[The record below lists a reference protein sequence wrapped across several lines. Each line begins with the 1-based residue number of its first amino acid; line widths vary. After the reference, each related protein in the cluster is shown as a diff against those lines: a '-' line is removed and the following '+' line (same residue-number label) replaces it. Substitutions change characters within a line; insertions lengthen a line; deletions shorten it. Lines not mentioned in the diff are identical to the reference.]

1 MNGKTI
7 GMTTEFIY
15 LTFSVFEISDFNL
28 FIETVK
34 VIFKKELRAGKAE
47 IYSEIP
53 NPSGWVNPQS
63 GGSHFPKFSCWQNK
77 IYPDKVFFISNYED
91 GLSNVCRIIQ
101 KHLRCNI
108 ITCAL
113 SNETET
119 DNPFFKFY
127 FSNSNLEERLIQ
139 AYKEDRWIFYEEGKL
154 LSFENLDYYKR
165 RRITDRLNNNIIK
178 EYMIRL
184 GIDINTIDAQIKA
197 GIVYV
202 RK

>member
-7 GMTTEFIY
+7 GMTTEFNY
-15 LTFSVFEISDFNL
+15 LIFSVFNICNFNL
-28 FIETVK
+28 FVDTVK
-34 VIFKKELRAGKAE
+34 VIFKKQLITGKAE

-139 AYKEDRWIFYEEGKL
+139 AYKEDRWIFYEEGKP

-165 RRITDRLNNNIIK
+165 RRITDRLNNNITCW
-178 EYMIRL
+178 R
-184 GIDINTIDAQIKA
+184 N
-197 GIVYV
+197 
-202 RK
+202 

>member
-1 MNGKTI
+1 M
-7 GMTTEFIY
+7 
-15 LTFSVFEISDFNL
+15 
-28 FIETVK
+28 
-34 VIFKKELRAGKAE
+34 
-47 IYSEIP
+47 
-53 NPSGWVNPQS
+53 
-63 GGSHFPKFSCWQNK
+63 
-77 IYPDKVFFISNYED
+77 
-91 GLSNVCRIIQ
+91 
-101 KHLRCNI
+101 RCNI

-139 AYKEDRWIFYEEGKL
+139 AYKEDRWIFYEEGKP

-165 RRITDRLNNNIIK
+165 RRIIDRLNNNIIK

-184 GIDINTIDAQIKA
+184 GIDINIIDAQIKA

-202 RK
+202 RKKW

>member
-1 MNGKTI
+1 M
-7 GMTTEFIY
+7 
-15 LTFSVFEISDFNL
+15 
-28 FIETVK
+28 
-34 VIFKKELRAGKAE
+34 
-47 IYSEIP
+47 
-53 NPSGWVNPQS
+53 
-63 GGSHFPKFSCWQNK
+63 QNHT
-77 IYPDKVFFISNYED
+77 
-91 GLSNVCRIIQ
+91 

-127 FSNSNLEERLIQ
+127 FSNPDLEERLIQ
-139 AYKEDRWIFYEEGKL
+139 AYKEDRWIFYEEGKP

-202 RK
+202 RKKW

>member
-7 GMTTEFIY
+7 GMTTEFNY
-15 LTFSVFEISDFNL
+15 LIFSVFNICNFNL
-28 FIETVK
+28 FVDTVK
-34 VIFKKELRAGKAE
+34 VIFKKQLITGKAE

-119 DNPFFKFY
+119 DNQFFKFY
-127 FSNSNLEERLIQ
+127 LSNSNLEERLIQ
-139 AYKEDRWIFYEEGKL
+139 AYKEDRWIF
-154 LSFENLDYYKR
+154 
-165 RRITDRLNNNIIK
+165 
-178 EYMIRL
+178 
-184 GIDINTIDAQIKA
+184 
-197 GIVYV
+197 
-202 RK
+202 

>member
-1 MNGKTI
+1 
-7 GMTTEFIY
+7 MTTEFSY

-28 FIETVK
+28 FIDTVK
-34 VIFKKELRAGKAE
+34 VIFKKQLITGKAE

-53 NPSGWVNPQS
+53 NPNGWVNPQS

-127 FSNSNLEERLIQ
+127 FSNSNLDERLIQ
-139 AYKEDRWIFYEEGKL
+139 AYKEDRWIFYEEGKPL
-154 LSFENLDYYKR
+154 FMNAYMHLSIRENQLFSSIFTDYISILSKLR
-165 RRITDRLNNNIIK
+165 RNTADFQ
-178 EYMIRL
+178 
-184 GIDINTIDAQIKA
+184 GIWMDYHDKILFL
-197 GIVYV
+197 
-202 RK
+202 

>member
-1 MNGKTI
+1 
-7 GMTTEFIY
+7 MTTEFSY

-28 FIETVK
+28 FVDTVK
-34 VIFKKELRAGKAE
+34 VIFKKQLITGKAE

-53 NPSGWVNPQS
+53 NPNGWVNPQS

-113 SNETET
+113 SNPDFDKMCTYKIT
-119 DNPFFKFY
+119 YPNFQAFSKNNLCKWVTQRLFFV
-127 FSNSNLEERLIQ
+127 SLHHVC
-139 AYKEDRWIFYEEGKL
+139 
-154 LSFENLDYYKR
+154 
-165 RRITDRLNNNIIK
+165 T
-178 EYMIRL
+178 
-184 GIDINTIDAQIKA
+184 
-197 GIVYV
+197 
-202 RK
+202 